1 MYRRG
6 DVKDTGEDMS
16 QPYWLS
22 NPNKTKL
29 KVDVAI
35 IGSGISGLSVAYFLE
50 KYSSKKIVIIEK
62 HSSGYGASGRNAGF
76 ISTGSL
82 SLFQKM
88 VENDG
93 ITKAIEKRL
102 FYKRNHDLLLSEF
115 SKTTLKSKC
124 DYKNKGSMTIAL
136 TKEKLESI
144 SQNISDLN
152 LAGFNCVV
160 KNIGEVYSSM
170 KMASSGG
177 VLDSQDGEIHS
188 KKLLDLIE
196 GSLRGQVLENQEVY
210 QLNQNSL
217 LSTDYEIEF
226 SKVVIAI
233 NGYTELLLP
242 EFKGIVNPI
251 RGQMMLLENKSQFL
265 NHNAYVSEKLCY
277 FRQLPDNSVL
287 IGGMR
292 TLEEKTEVGFSDHYT
307 TEKLQNAYEEFLKTN
322 FPFLS
327 KNQVLNRWAGIMGFT
342 FDESPLV
349 GQLTPNRFYLGGY
362 SGHGMGKAFA
372 CAEALAAFMEKQTAI
387 PEFIDLSR
395 INLSKKS

>member
-1 MYRRG
+1 
-6 DVKDTGEDMS
+6 MS
-16 QPYWLS
+16 HPYWLS
-22 NPNKTKL
+22 NPNKNKI

-35 IGSGISGLSVAYFLE
+35 IGSGISGLSMAYFLE
-50 KYSSKKIVIIEK
+50 KYSSKKILVLEK

-88 VENDG
+88 VESDG
-93 ITKAIEKRL
+93 AAKAIEKRL
-102 FYKRNHDLLLSEF
+102 FYKRNHDLLVSEF
-115 SKTTLKSKC
+115 SKQKLESLC

-136 TKEKLESI
+136 TKEKLDSI
-144 SQNISDLN
+144 SQNLSELN
-152 LAGFNCVV
+152 LAGFNCSVQ
-160 KNIGEVYSSM
+160 NIGEVYSSM
-170 KMASSGG
+170 KIASKGG

-188 KKLLDLIE
+188 KKLLDLIKS
-196 GSLRGQVLENQEVY
+196 SLKTQVLENQEVY
-210 QLNQNSL
+210 QLNENSL
-217 LSTDYEIEF
+217 LSTDYEVEF
-226 SKVVIAI
+226 SEVVIAL

-242 EFKGIVNPI
+242 EFKGVVRPI

-277 FRQLPDNSVL
+277 YRQLPDNSIL

-307 TEKLQNAYEEFLKTN
+307 TEKLQSAYEEFLKTN
-322 FPFLS
+322 YPFLS
-327 KNQVLNRWAGIMGFT
+327 SNKVSLRWAGIMGFT

-349 GQLTPNRFYLGGY
+349 GQLSPNRFYLGGY

-372 CAEALAAFMEKQTAI
+372 CAEALASFMENQTTI
-387 PEFIDLSR
+387 PEFINLSR
-395 INLSKKS
+395 VNLSKK